1 MSEATQTPA
10 LAGDAVGTVQR
21 IFRYPVKSML
31 GEELTTVEVDDTGL
45 IGDHVWALVDVE
57 TGKLGN
63 AKNPRKWGHL
73 LKYRAEYVEEPV
85 RGAELPP
92 LRFTFPDGTV
102 VLSSDP
108 LIDDKLSASI
118 GIEVRLM
125 RMDEVESTTS
135 EMIWLDML
143 GKTTFSAVGSENEH
157 GEHQIDFDLA
167 GPPGR
172 SYDLG
177 HVHLITTASL
187 ARARELNPDA
197 DFNPLRYRPN
207 FIIETPGEEGF
218 IEASWF
224 EKGLDIGTASTTV
237 MMNAVRCIMTTLSHG
252 DLPVDRGTL
261 RTLVKHNTLH
271 VEPFGLWASFGVYA
285 EVNTRGSVT
294 IGSPARVVQRAAAEV
309 RA

>member
-1 MSEATQTPA
+1 MPAASEASAT
-10 LAGDAVGTVQR
+10 AGTTVGTVQR

-31 GEELTTVEVDDTGL
+31 GEELTTVQVDETGL
-45 IGDHVWALVDVE
+45 VGDHVWALVDVE

-85 RGAELPP
+85 MGAELPP
-92 LRFTFPDGTV
+92 LRITFPDGTA
-102 VLSSDP
+102 VLSTDP
-108 LIDDKLSASI
+108 AVNDKLSGSI

-125 RMDEVESTTS
+125 RMDQVESTTS

-143 GKTTFSAVGSENEH
+143 GKTTFSAAGAQNEH

-177 HVHLITTASL
+177 NVHVLTTSSL
-187 ARARELNPDA
+187 ARAKELNPDA
-197 DFNPLRYRPN
+197 NFDPLRYRPN
-207 FIIETPGEEGF
+207 FVIETPKDDGF
-218 IEASWF
+218 VEAGWF
-224 EKGLDIGTASTTV
+224 EKTLNMGTMSSTV
-237 MMNAVRCIMTTLSHG
+237 MMNAVRCIMTTLAHG
-252 DLPVDRGTL
+252 ELPVDRGTL

-271 VEPFGLWASFGVYA
+271 VEPFGEWACFGIYA
-285 EVNTRGSVT
+285 EVNTVGTVSVGST
-294 IGSPARVVQRAAAEV
+294 ATVVEPHSA
-309 RA
+309 

>member
-1 MSEATQTPA
+1 MPDENDANPVAAT
-10 LAGDAVGTVQR
+10 AVGTVQR

-31 GEELTTVEVDDTGL
+31 GEELNTVQVDATGL
-45 IGDHVWALVDVE
+45 VGDHVWALVDVE

-73 LKYRAEYVEEPV
+73 LKYRAEYVEEPIM
-85 RGAELPP
+85 GAELPT
-92 LRFTFPDGTV
+92 LRITFPDGTT

-108 LIDDKLSASI
+108 EVDDKLSASI
-118 GIEVRLM
+118 GVEVKLM
-125 RMDEVESTTS
+125 RMDQVESTTS

-143 GKTTFSAVGSENEH
+143 GKTSFSAAGAENEH

-177 HVHLITTASL
+177 NVHVLTTSSL

-197 DFNPLRYRPN
+197 NFDPLRYRPN
-207 FIIETPGEEGF
+207 FIIESPADEGF
-218 IEASWF
+218 VEAGWF
-224 EKGLDIGTASTTV
+224 EKKLHMGTVSTTV

-252 DLPVDRGTL
+252 ELPVDRGTL

-271 VEPFGLWASFGVYA
+271 VEPFGEWACFGIYA
-285 EVNTRGSVT
+285 EVNAVGSVSV
-294 IGSPARVVQRAAAEV
+294 GSSVTVAEPEASRPPA
-309 RA
+309 

>member
-1 MSEATQTPA
+1 MPAASEASAPA
-10 LAGDAVGTVQR
+10 GTTVGTVQR

-31 GEELTTVEVDDTGL
+31 GEELTTVQVDETGL
-45 IGDHVWALVDVE
+45 VGDHVWALVDAE

-85 RGAELPP
+85 MGAELPP
-92 LRFTFPDGTV
+92 LRITFPDGTA
-102 VLSSDP
+102 VLSTDP
-108 LIDDKLSASI
+108 AVNDKLSASI

-125 RMDEVESTTS
+125 RMDQVESTTS

-143 GKTTFSAVGSENEH
+143 GKTTFSAAGAQNEH

-177 HVHLITTASL
+177 NVHVLTTSSL
-187 ARARELNPDA
+187 ARAKELNPDA
-197 DFNPLRYRPN
+197 NFDPLRYRPN
-207 FIIETPGEEGF
+207 FVIETPTDHGF
-218 IEASWF
+218 VETGWF
-224 EKGLDIGTASTTV
+224 EKTLNMGTMSSTV
-237 MMNAVRCIMTTLSHG
+237 MMNAVRCIMTTLAHG
-252 DLPVDRGTL
+252 ELPVDRGTL

-271 VEPFGLWASFGVYA
+271 VEPFGEWACFGIYA
-285 EVNTRGSVT
+285 EVNTVGTVSVGST
-294 IGSPARVVQRAAAEV
+294 ATVVEPHSA
-309 RA
+309 